1 MPVISIVD
9 VYSWVLAYSLTLIM
23 ACCIKQVLNFDVFK
37 IFAFLLQFFFNVLRY
52 FPLSQDPDFLFFSYV
67 NFKVLFSHLIF
78 YSFGT
83 EVAGKKGLCVELKVA

>member
-1 MPVISIVD
+1 MPVISIVN

-52 FPLSQDPDFLFFSYV
+52 FPLSQDPDFLFFL
-67 NFKVLFSHLIF
+67 VLILKFYFLI
-78 YSFGT
+78 
-83 EVAGKKGLCVELKVA
+83 